1 MKIQKH
7 QIYAFVE
14 IARCILAFVL
24 AEVSPWVL
32 EHHQDQEGQTLTLQK
47 AGKKFSRLCPQYPP
61 HVEAGKTQSQSQK
74 RSGESPRD
82 FYQPCSWGLCLCGF

>member
-14 IARCILAFVL
+14 LARCILVFVL

-47 AGKKFSRLCPQYPP
+47 AGKKILPSLSS
-61 HVEAGKTQSQSQK
+61 VS
-74 RSGESPRD
+74 SPRRSRQD
-82 FYQPCSWGLCLCGF
+82 PEPESEEKWRVPS